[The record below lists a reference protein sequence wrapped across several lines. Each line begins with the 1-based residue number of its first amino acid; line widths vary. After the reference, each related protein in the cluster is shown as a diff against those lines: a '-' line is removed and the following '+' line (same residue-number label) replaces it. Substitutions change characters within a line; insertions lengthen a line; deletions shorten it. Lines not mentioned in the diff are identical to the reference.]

1 MHPDLQALLLELLGD
16 DDSATHIV
24 EILGRDGF
32 LSSPLETGFTDRQIR
47 IVLINMLGRLGDA
60 SALSTLEK
68 HARTPP
74 VLGGKLVADAANQAI
89 AEIRSALK
97 PASAV
102 PFAERMTQK
111 LVQQVADDLEAA
123 LTAPKSPLDLEA
135 AGFRGRELQRALL
148 ELDQAESLPS
158 TGTDSLAH
166 AASCVVQAMR
176 QTDCD
181 EASCSEVERVFSDP
195 GDVDRWFDVTILLRS
210 RGYFHAGLKAYD
222 LAVGRF
228 SPEIDAMWWSN
239 RGWLL
244 LLWERYGDAVASYQK
259 ALEIDATYERARIS
273 LQDLH
278 RLLRAPSSAEQSTS
292 EVDDSEA
299 RQVPQP
305 YEPRRL
311 HRKVGS
317 GNQKQTQSYALLSP
331 ASLAIV
337 ESEPYG
343 ASIDTISSKSVP
355 PDAPANSDNREKGDL
370 YFISYRWES
379 LEHQQWAFRF
389 AESLQKR
396 GYRVIFDQF
405 EDIEYRDRIGP
416 MLRTDRMQDEIPRL
430 VRDINRATV
439 FLPILTEGY
448 RRCVEPRRSGDPFS
462 GGDKELWSLHT
473 NPDDGWVFDEWQLA
487 LRQRLADKIRWQAVW
502 RNGPF
507 VPLPFTR
514 HSITDFRDDENYE
527 TMLDSHFPRRGDG

>member
-1 MHPDLQALLLELLGD
+1 MHPNLQALLLQLLGD
-16 DDSATHIV
+16 DHSATNII
-24 EILGRDGF
+24 EILERDGF
-32 LSSPLETGFTDRQIR
+32 LTSPLETGFTDRQVR
-47 IVLINMLGRLGDA
+47 IALINMLGRLGDA
-60 SALSTLEK
+60 SALSSLEK
-68 HARTPP
+68 YARTPP
-74 VLGGKLVADAANQAI
+74 VLGGELVADAANQAI
-89 AEIRSALK
+89 AEIRSGK
-97 PASAV
+97 PASEL

-111 LVQQVADDLEAA
+111 MVQQAADDLEAA

-148 ELDQAESLPS
+148 ELDQAEPLPI
-158 TGTDSLAH
+158 TGKKSLAH

-181 EASCSEVERVFSDP
+181 EASYSEVERMFSDP
-195 GDVDRWFDVTILLRS
+195 DDVDGWFDVTILLRS
-210 RGYFHAGLKAYD
+210 RGYFHAALKAYD

-228 SPEIDAMWWSN
+228 SPEIDVMWWSN

-244 LLWERYGDAVASYQK
+244 QLWERYGDAVASYQK

-273 LQDLH
+273 LQDIQE
-278 RLLRAPSSAEQSTS
+278 LLQAPGSAQQSAD
-292 EVDDSEA
+292 EIDDSEA
-299 RQVPQP
+299 RRAPQP
-305 YEPRRL
+305 YESRRL
-311 HRKVGS
+311 HRKLGS
-317 GNQKQTQSYALLSP
+317 GNQKHTQSYALLSP
-331 ASLAIV
+331 ANLAIA
-337 ESEPYG
+337 ESEPY
-343 ASIDTISSKSVP
+343 AANIDTISSKSVLS
-355 PDAPANSDNREKGDL
+355 DAPANSDNREEGDL

-379 LEHQQWAFRF
+379 LEHQQWTFRF

-487 LRQRLADKIRWQAVW
+487 LRQRLAGKIRWQAVW
-502 RNGPF
+502 RSGPF
-507 VPLPFTR
+507 VPLPFSR
-514 HSITDFRDDENYE
+514 HGIIDFRDDENHE
-527 TMLDSHFPRRGDG
+527 AMLDSHFPRREGG